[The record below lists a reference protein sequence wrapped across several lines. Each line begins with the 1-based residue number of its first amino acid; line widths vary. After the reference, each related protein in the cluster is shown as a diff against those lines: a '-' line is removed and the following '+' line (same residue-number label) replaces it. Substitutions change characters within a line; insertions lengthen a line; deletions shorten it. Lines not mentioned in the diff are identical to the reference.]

1 MKKRLFA
8 ALLLSFAWV
17 STALADEGM
26 WLLPY
31 IQKLNIAD
39 MKAKGLKLE
48 AEDIYSANGSS
59 LKDAIVIF
67 GGGCTGEVVSDQG
80 LVFTNHHCGY
90 GAIQQH
96 STVEHDYL
104 KDGFWAA
111 SFAEELPTPGLQVTF
126 IRHIEDVTD
135 RVLAKVNDGMSA
147 EKRAETIKKNIDKI
161 TSKLKLGAFETAQV
175 QEMLGGNQYILF
187 VKQVF
192 TDIRMVGAPPS
203 SIGKFGG
210 DTDNWMWPRHTGD
223 FSIFRIYADKDN
235 NPAAYSPDNVPYKP
249 AKWLPV
255 SIGGVKEGDYVMIMG
270 FPGTTQRYMTSYEID
285 KKLEVTNPIRIKCRG
300 VRQDVL
306 KADMMADP
314 KVKIQYASKYAG
326 SSNYWKNAIGESR
339 GLRRLDVK
347 GSKKAIEKSFSE
359 WIAADPAREALYGD
373 ALPAIERSVART
385 LDAEAKGMYLSE
397 TLYNIELINMAYRM
411 AGYDLADKLAK
422 GEDTEAIIASFKTL
436 VPKLYKDINMPTDKK
451 VAKAMIELY
460 MADVDKADWPSALS
474 LIDTE
479 ANGDLDAA
487 LDYLYENSIFS
498 SEEKLMS
505 FLDNPD
511 AETLENDYGYIAA
524 ESLLEAMR
532 KVSADRSMGAD
543 YKTGHRLFIRGLMEQ
558 NPDKVYYPDANFTI
572 RMTYGNVLLYKAAD
586 AVNYD
591 FRTTIKGIME
601 KEDPNNAYEF
611 TVPEKL
617 KELYKTADYGR
628 YGEDGTLYVGFISNN
643 DITGGNSGS
652 PVINGKGELVGLAF
666 DGNWEAMSGNIA
678 FEPELQRCISVDV
691 RYVLFVIDKYAGCT
705 RIIDELDIVK

>member
-1 MKKRLFA
+1 MRKQIVA
-8 ALLLSFAWV
+8 ALLLSFASV
-17 STALADEGM
+17 STAFADEGM

-48 AEDIYSANGSS
+48 AEDIYSVNNSS

-90 GAIQQH
+90 GTIQSH

-111 SFAEELPTPGLQVTF
+111 SFAEEIPSPGLQVTF
-126 IRHIEDVTD
+126 IKSIEDVTAA
-135 RVLAKVNDGMSA
+135 VLNKVNDGMS
-147 EKRAETIKKNIDKI
+147 ETKRAETIEKNIKKL
-161 TSKLKLGAFETAQV
+161 TSKIKLGVGERV
-175 QEMLGGNQYILF
+175 MVRDMLGGNQYLLF
-187 VKQVF
+187 VTQVF
-192 TDIRMVGAPPS
+192 TDVRMVGAPPS

-249 AKWLPV
+249 KKWLPV
-255 SIGGVKEGDYVMIMG
+255 SVGGVKEGDYVMIMG
-270 FPGTTQRYMTSYEID
+270 FPGTTRRYMTSYEID
-285 KKLEVTNPIRIKCRG
+285 QKLDVTNPIRIKCRG

-314 KVKIQYASKYAG
+314 KIKIQYASKYAS

-339 GLRRLDVK
+339 GLRRLNVK
-347 GSKKAIEKSFSE
+347 ASKEAIEKSFTD
-359 WIAADPAREALYGD
+359 WVAADPARQQLYGD
-373 ALPAIERSVART
+373 ALPAIKRSVERSG
-385 LDAEAKGMYLSE
+385 DYEAQMMYLSE
-397 TLYNIELINMAYRM
+397 TLSNIELIRLAARM
-411 AGYDLADKLAK
+411 TSYAEKLRN
-422 GEDTEAIIASFKTL
+422 GEDVTELTKSLKDN
-436 VPKLYKDINMPTDKK
+436 VHRMYKDINMPTDKK

-460 MADVDKADWPSALS
+460 MADVDKEKWPCALS
-474 LIDTE
+474 LIETKADG
-479 ANGDLDAA
+479 NVDAA
-487 LDYLYENSIFS
+487 LDYLYDNSIFS
-498 SEEKLMS
+498 SQEK
-505 FLDNPD
+505 FL
-511 AETLENDYGYIAA
+511 EFLENPTSEAIDNDYAFIAA
-524 ESLLEAMR
+524 KSLSDKIREVAPHR
-532 KVSADRSMGAD
+532 GFDDD
-543 YKTGHRLFIRGLMEQ
+543 YVKGHRLFIRGLMEQ

-572 RMTYGNVLLYKAAD
+572 RMTYGNVLPYKAAD
-586 AVNYD
+586 AVSYD
-591 FRTTIKGIME
+591 YRTTIKGIME

-611 TVPEKL
+611 TVPDKL
-617 KELYKTADYGR
+617 KELYKAGDYGQ

-678 FEPELQRCISVDV
+678 FEPELQRCISVDA
-691 RYVLFVIDKYAGCT
+691 RYVLFIIEKYAGSK
-705 RIIDELDIVK
+705 RLIDELDIVK